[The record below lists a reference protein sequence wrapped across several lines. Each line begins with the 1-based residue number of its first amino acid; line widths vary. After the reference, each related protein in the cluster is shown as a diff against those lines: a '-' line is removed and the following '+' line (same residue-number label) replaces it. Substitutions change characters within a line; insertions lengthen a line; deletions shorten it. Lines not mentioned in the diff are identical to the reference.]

1 MRQTQFGAPA
11 APQRFARQVRVPIAR
26 YAEDQGSGDS
36 SAAMVAPLCG
46 HDEVELA
53 DLQPDAAGARG
64 TGPPIDFET
73 ALLLRALAEIDGR
86 TPDAD
91 AVNALTLGDRNRLV
105 LAALAAT
112 YGVPESLVMR
122 CPGTGCGAPVDL
134 PLDSAFF
141 IGARCPRAASEEHRI
156 VAAIG
161 GRQIGIRFR
170 VPTGHDVVASV
181 IEARDDPS
189 RAARRLLERCLLGV
203 DGAEAAEI
211 DRHRDTIAMAVESAM
226 ETLDPM
232 AEVVLQT
239 RCPEC
244 GGPVIGNLDPLSLIV
259 EAMDRHGGILLE
271 IDRLARAYHWSEADI
286 LALPATRRRHYLALI
301 EASLAPPTRRR
312 VSR

>member
-1 MRQTQFGAPA
+1 MRQTQIGAQAGPR
-11 APQRFARQVRVPIAR
+11 RFARQVRVPIAR
-26 YAEDQGSGDS
+26 YAEDQGSGDG
-36 SAAMVAPLCG
+36 SAAMVAPLRG

-53 DLQPDAAGARG
+53 DLQPGAAGARAC
-64 TGPPIDFET
+64 PPIDFET
-73 ALLLRALAEIDGR
+73 ALLLRAVAEIDGS

-105 LAALAAT
+105 FAALAAT
-112 YGVPESLVMR
+112 YGVPESLVTR

-156 VAAIG
+156 VAAID

-170 VPTGHDVVASV
+170 VPTGHDVAASV
-181 IEARDDPS
+181 LEARDDPS

-203 DGAEAAEI
+203 DGAGAAEI

-226 ETLDPM
+226 EMLDPM

-259 EAMDRHGGILLE
+259 EAMDRHGGILPE

-301 EASLAPPTRRR
+301 EASLAPPTGQQ